1 MTVEP
6 LTGGQANTVFSVT
19 FPSGERVILRLHSRT
34 DGFAGTVRT
43 IETLKVLDLPVP
55 EVIAHGHR
63 PDIDASW
70 LVLGW
75 TPGRELRWALAE
87 MTAAQQTR
95 VAEQIVGFQRQVSAL
110 PQGDGFGYVPPGTPG
125 THATWLELLATH
137 PRLTEASRDIADY
150 LATVEPTCFLDDI
163 TGKNVLIENVKL
175 TGLIDLDYVC
185 YGDPL
190 YWLALT
196 HVGLVCDTQT
206 EFYATELIRLW
217 NPTPLEKRVLAF
229 YSALMADDFLA
240 WFSADESLEWQRR
253 MSAARAHW
261 LSVTRFAIS

>member
-6 LTGGQANTVFSVT
+6 LMGGQANTVFAVT
-19 FPSGERVILRLHSRT
+19 FSSNQRVILRLHSRT

-43 IETLKVLDLPVP
+43 IETLKVLGLPVP

-70 LVLGW
+70 LVLNW
-75 TPGRELRWALAE
+75 TPGRELRWVVAE
-87 MTAAQQTR
+87 MTWEQQTR
-95 VAEQIVGFQRQVSAL
+95 VAEQVVGFQRQVATL
-110 PQGDGFGYVPPGTPG
+110 PPGTGFGYVPPSTRG
-125 THATWLELLATH
+125 THKTWRELLATH
-137 PRLTEASRDIADY
+137 PRLTEAPADLQAY
-150 LATVEPTCFLDDI
+150 LKTVKPTPFLDDI
-163 TGKNVLIENVKL
+163 TGKNVLIENGEL

-196 HVGLVCDTQT
+196 HVGLICDTAG

-217 NPTPLEKRVLAF
+217 NPSALERRVLAF
-229 YSALMADDFLA
+229 YSVLMADDFLA
-240 WFSADESLEWQRR
+240 WFSEDESLEWQQR
-253 MSAARAHW
+253 MQAARARW
-261 LSVTRFAIS
+261 LVKSAG